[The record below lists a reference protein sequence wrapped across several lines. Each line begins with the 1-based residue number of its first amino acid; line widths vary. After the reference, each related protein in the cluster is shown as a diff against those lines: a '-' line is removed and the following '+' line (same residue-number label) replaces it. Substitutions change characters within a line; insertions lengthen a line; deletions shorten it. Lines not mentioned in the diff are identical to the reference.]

1 MEERINQAL
10 TQIEADLQSIQSARE
25 QVGTVV
31 QSHKELQRKVET
43 FVSAVANLSQHI
55 ESLSGSFTD
64 MADKDL
70 AKFNDSL
77 EAMRKS
83 CSGFID
89 LMNRQSEQ
97 IVSEFA
103 NNANNSAASIKKEVS
118 NLHTGIE
125 TISGIAKDWTDSIS
139 IVKTLKSDIENLLA
153 ELNATQSV
161 QDGVLNAIDAKND
174 GIGKTLAMQ
183 NSQLNQLQQTLNE
196 IAEDGKSN
204 KESLRKLNIMAII
217 LLVITILGFLG
228 MAVLEYKF

>member
-25 QVGTVV
+25 QVETVV

-43 FVSAVANLSQHI
+43 FVTEVSKLSQHI

-77 EAMRKS
+77 GAMRKS

-89 LMNRQSEQ
+89 LMNKQSEQ

-103 NNANNSAASIKKEVS
+103 NNANNVTTSIKKEVS

-125 TISGIAKDWTDSIS
+125 TISGIAKDWADSIS
-139 IVKTLKSDIENLLA
+139 IVKTLNSDIENLMA

-161 QDGVLNAIDAKND
+161 QDGVLNDINSKND
-174 GIGKTLAMQ
+174 GIGKTLATQ
-183 NSQLNQLQQTLNE
+183 NNQLNQLQQTLNE

-217 LLVITILGFLG
+217 LLTITILGFLG
-228 MAVLEYKF
+228 IAIFK